1 MPHRYHTAHA
11 LPAAARHP
19 TFGAGESM
27 ADIHPVRRLAASPSR
42 TPPPHLPS
50 WAVPAALVAG
60 LWFARRRRAAVL
72 AGVGLGAALMAAFA
86 QDRLEAY

>member
-1 MPHRYHTAHA
+1 
-11 LPAAARHP
+11 
-19 TFGAGESM
+19 
-27 ADIHPVRRLAASPSR
+27 
-42 TPPPHLPS
+42 
-50 WAVPAALVAG
+50 VPAAIVAG

>member
-1 MPHRYHTAHA
+1 
-11 LPAAARHP
+11 
-19 TFGAGESM
+19 M
-27 ADIHPVRRLAASPSR
+27 ADIHPVRRLAASPPR
-42 TPPPHLPS
+42 RPPRHLPS
-50 WAVPAALVAG
+50 WAVPAAIVAG